1 MNTQH
6 CSRGGIRP
14 IAILAPA
21 ALALLSLSAGPT
33 QAHPL
38 YDTTHVVQQQGNACL
53 GQKGCKI
60 IALESTSIKT
70 GAARQID
77 GRCPDNRPFLV
88 GWDATHH
95 EHIGIRLEEQRA
107 KALTVVAINRADAPG
122 RVRLYLGCATNKVAQ
137 TAQLQSLDAM
147 PSKALKRASR

>member
-1 MNTQH
+1 M
-6 CSRGGIRP
+6 
-14 IAILAPA
+14 PA
-21 ALALLSLSAGPT
+21 SAKRAARSSPW
-33 QAHPL
+33 
-38 YDTTHVVQQQGNACL
+38 NR
-53 GQKGCKI
+53 
-60 IALESTSIKT
+60 SSIKT
-70 GAARQID
+70 GAAQQID

-122 RVRLYLGCATNKVAQ
+122 RVRLYLGCATSKVVQ

-147 PSKALKRASR
+147 PSKALKSASR